1 MSDSLLN
8 NVGRVIYE
16 LGFQISPIVFTG
28 GIAESAPFGVLPI
41 IAITETGYDFGAS
54 GSGLALAGAIVTT
67 AINALNTKSL
77 DDFFAHFT
85 PIQGG
90 KLINYTVGTYPFA
103 NQSVAANAIISEP
116 LSISMRMI
124 IPVNKPGGHTA
135 KLLTMMA
142 LQSSIQAHV
151 NKGGTFTIATPVKF
165 YTNCILTGLTD
176 VSQGGPIPQNAWQW
190 DFMQPL
196 VTLKQAEAAMNTFFN
211 NTGSGIP
218 GPVPG
223 NPVTAP

>member
-1 MSDSLLN
+1 MSGSLLN
-8 NVGRVIYE
+8 NIGRVIYE
-16 LGFQISPIVFTG
+16 LGFQISPILFTG
-28 GIAESAPFGVLPI
+28 GIADMAPFGILPV

-54 GSGLALAGAIVTT
+54 GTALAAAGAIVTT

-85 PIQGG
+85 PVQGG
-90 KLINYTVGTYPFA
+90 KLANYAIGMYPFA

-116 LSISMRMI
+116 LTISLRMI

-135 KLLTMMA
+135 KLITMMA

-151 NKGGTFTIATPVKF
+151 NKGGTFTIATPVNF

-176 VSQGGPIPQNAWQW
+176 VSQGSPIPQNAWQW
-190 DFMQPL
+190 DFIQPL
-196 VTLKQAEAAMNTFFN
+196 VTLQQAQAAQNTFMSH
-211 NTGSGIP
+211 TGSGLAT
-218 GPVPG
+218 PVPG
-223 NPVTAP
+223 NLPV